1 LGIIYL
7 SFFAGF
13 KIYNI
18 IPLELTF
25 ALLAVI
31 VAAAALLAFLQ
42 DSEAMAFFAA
52 VIGFAAPILLSTGT
66 NNYIALFS
74 FYTVLNLC
82 VLAAAFRKYWRY
94 LNGVSFL
101 CTYAV
106 GFAWAREYY
115 VPENFIH
122 ILIFATI
129 FFIIFTLVNFL
140 SAARTGNRKV
150 ENVFAVATPFAYMAT
165 LLFITRHF
173 QYGQAIA
180 AFSIGIFYYL
190 LYLTI
195 NRAKVEVYRPLAI
208 LYLPFAIVFLN
219 FSVPLALSGEW
230 TTAIWALEGAMLA
243 VIGGYQKNRFFRF
256 FGLLLILGASY
267 YEPGIN
273 HFGTVFLNSDFVC
286 RILTAASMLIAAGV
300 FRLQEGWE
308 KKYLSYIILF
318 IGLCLWYSRLLFEI
332 SANSS
337 YLHSNLFYL
346 AAFSV
351 SGLLIAWGGKK
362 LRWFLPQILGFSPV
376 IAALLISLGD
386 GFLKVRVTDFYWAG
400 WLIFVLVQAALLYIY
415 RDKEINKRISLTH
428 AASLYFAAALVGE
441 SLNYGFFTLLN
452 PSVGESLD
460 YGLVPLFSLDNVPYI
475 LTHSI
480 FVFIVL
486 SAVTTA
492 LIRFERRLA
501 SPYPEKVL
509 SVWRLW
515 GGGFITAITL
525 CCLFWLGGA
534 SEQVTDG
541 MKTLP
546 VFNTADAASLIIVV
560 MMILYLSRLFKNDL
574 PVKLR
579 GTLKWIR
586 GLAVFFWA
594 NALIGR
600 AVFFF
605 SDDSYYSVS
614 WLMSS
619 SAYQLAIAVFWALTG
634 FMFVAYGVK
643 KFSKTYWSIG
653 AALLVIDAIKLFLID
668 LSRVDTIQRILSFL
682 GVGVIFILIGYFF
695 PLPSAKKEEKTP

>member
-1 LGIIYL
+1 
-7 SFFAGF
+7 
-13 KIYNI
+13 
-18 IPLELTF
+18 
-25 ALLAVI
+25 
-31 VAAAALLAFLQ
+31 
-42 DSEAMAFFAA
+42 
-52 VIGFAAPILLSTGT
+52 
-66 NNYIALFS
+66 
-74 FYTVLNLC
+74 
-82 VLAAAFRKYWRY
+82 
-94 LNGVSFL
+94 
-101 CTYAV
+101 V

-115 VPENFIH
+115 IPENFIH

-129 FFIIFTLVNFL
+129 FFVIFTLVNFL
-140 SAARTGNRKV
+140 STARTGNRKV

-165 LLFITRHF
+165 LLFIARHF

-180 AFSIGIFYYL
+180 AFSVGIFYYL
-190 LYLTI
+190 LYLAI
-195 NRAKVEVYRPLAI
+195 NRAKAEVYRPLAI
-208 LYLPFAIVFLN
+208 LYLPFAIIFLN

-243 VIGGYQKNRFFRF
+243 AIGGYQKNRFFRF
-256 FGLLLILGASY
+256 FGLLLILGAFH
-267 YEPGIN
+267 YEPDIN

-308 KKYLSYIILF
+308 KKYLSYIILLS
-318 IGLCLWYSRLLFEI
+318 GAYLWYSRLIFEI

-337 YLHSNLFYL
+337 YLHERLFYL

-362 LRWFLPQILGFSPV
+362 LRWFFPQILAFSPL
-376 IAALLISLGD
+376 IAACLISLGY

-415 RDKEINKRISLTH
+415 RDKEINKKISLTH
-428 AASLYFAAALVGE
+428 AASLYFTASLVGE

-460 YGLVPLFSLDNVPYI
+460 PLLSLDNAPYI

-480 FVFIVL
+480 FLFIVL
-486 SAVTTA
+486 SAVTIA
-492 LIRFERRLA
+492 LIGFKRRLA

-509 SVWRLW
+509 SVWRLY
-515 GGGFITAITL
+515 GGGFITAIML

-534 SEQVTDG
+534 SEQVSDG
-541 MKTLP
+541 VKTLP

-560 MMILYLSRLFKNDL
+560 TMILYLSRLCTTDL
-574 PVKLR
+574 PVQLR

-634 FMFVAYGVK
+634 FIFVAYGVK

-668 LSRVDTIQRILSFL
+668 LSRVDTIQRILSCL

-695 PLPSAKKEEKTP
+695 PLPSVKKEENTP